1 MRALERRY
9 NPPSKPRQYATFTEV
24 PDAAQRRRID
34 FLAVNL
40 WQSRGH
46 TVEGV
51 EVKVARADWQRELA
65 HPKADSWFGVVNHW
79 WIAAPQ
85 GVVYPSELPATWGLL
100 ECLRHNDYG
109 WQIKVK
115 VKAPDLS
122 PVTDW
127 PNWLVLRL
135 LTRVDDRRKAEPEEI
150 EALRKAHR
158 LAEQSEYERG
168 KESGLSQARAEPVSA
183 KRLDE
188 LLKALGFDDFERG
201 YKQEESLLAARRAI
215 HLLNTGR
222 LEFTAQAMRT
232 RFREA
237 ADAIDAVL
245 EGGPL
250 PEKDGIEF

>member
-46 TVEGV
+46 MLDGV
-51 EVKVARADWQRELA
+51 EVKVTRPDWQRELA

-85 GVVYPSELPATWGLL
+85 GVVHLDELPATWGLL
-100 ECLRHNDYG
+100 ECLRHNDQG

-115 VKAPDLS
+115 VKAPELS

-150 EALRKAHR
+150 EALRQSQFEALTDRYNLGIEHGRSQSMENHELRQEFNEFLLAVGGNVTYRWRSNGDR
-158 LAEQSEYERG
+158 LAQIR
-168 KESGLSQARAEPVSA
+168 RAV
-183 KRLDE
+183 E
-188 LLKALGFDDFERG
+188 LLDSGNLDMT
-201 YKQEESLLAARRAI
+201 ARRVA
-215 HLLNTGR
+215 G
-222 LEFTAQAMRT
+222 M
-232 RFREA
+232 FREA
-237 ADAIDAVL
+237 AASIEAA
-245 EGGPL
+245 L
-250 PEKDGIEF
+250 PVPANDDDGIEF